1 MFDLAHIHVMVVHL
15 PIIGTALALVPLLW
29 WAYKKDTSIQFIGLV
44 IMSISL
50 IGLPIAMGSG
60 EETFGKF
67 MTWNI
72 SPDLDDAGAHYAFL
86 HYQAAETI
94 SKIGYIALVL
104 GIGQIFFWK
113 KSFRYKKALFIITIF
128 INLILMV
135 GFGYV

>member
-1 MFDLAHIHVMVVHL
+1 
-15 PIIGTALALVPLLW
+15 
-29 WAYKKDTSIQFIGLV
+29 
-44 IMSISL
+44 
-50 IGLPIAMGSG
+50 
-60 EETFGKF
+60 